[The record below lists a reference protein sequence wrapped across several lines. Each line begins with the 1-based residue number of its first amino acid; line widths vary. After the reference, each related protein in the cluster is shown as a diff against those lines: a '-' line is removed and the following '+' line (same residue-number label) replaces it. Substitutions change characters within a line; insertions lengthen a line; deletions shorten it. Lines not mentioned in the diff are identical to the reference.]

1 MKNAFIGILFIA
13 IIAGAIYMLT
23 LKTQTAPSL
32 QTNNI
37 VSTTTA
43 AQETSVNFD
52 TNDNL
57 DQAMQ
62 DLNAI

>member
-1 MKNAFIGILFIA
+1 
-13 IIAGAIYMLT
+13 MLT